1 MFSGSKLCG
10 VSSFHFAGSG
20 GCGRS
25 NKVLVSFGKEEQR
38 RLLPVVGEMVADL
51 RQVLVA
57 QYPYPGAISIFVY
70 RNFWSRDSVRV

>member
-38 RLLPVVGEMVADL
+38 RLLPVVGEMMADL
-51 RQVLVA
+51 RQLLVA
-57 QYPYPGAISIFVY
+57 QYPYPGAISIFVN
-70 RNFWSRDSVRV
+70 RNFWSRDGVRA